1 VKSGASRGRR
11 AVRSCLVCSR
21 PSTRSYCDR
30 CSRLL
35 GIRHDSTKRRLALR
49 EAYDRDLDA
58 FRCHWSR
65 VPLDERDPR
74 DPFHI
79 SFDHFYPVRSS
90 RLVASSELLNSMK
103 FELGPE
109 EFPAAVR
116 ELAAHHGGRP
126 FDRDAVKFEWW
137 GRRAPAWPRP
147 RGGLSLT
154 GGCAVCGDARLAR
167 SRHCPRCYGII
178 GARHHDYV
186 ARARALG
193 EAWSPGERRFLCHF
207 TGVGLEE
214 EDNGSPWLITFG
226 RRVPGD
232 DGTMVAAA
240 WWVNRMKEGLSEE
253 EFWSVVGEL
262 DECWREG
269 REFER
274 GVCEFKY
281 WRRRA
286 RRE

>member
-1 VKSGASRGRR
+1 
-11 AVRSCLVCSR
+11 VRSCFVCSR
-21 PSTRSYCDR
+21 PSTRRYCDR

-35 GIRHDSTKRRLALR
+35 GIRHDSTKRRAALR

-90 RLVASSELLNSMK
+90 RLVVSSELLNSMK

-109 EFPAAVR
+109 EFPPVVR
-116 ELAAHHGGRP
+116 ELAAHRAGAP
-126 FDRDAVKFEWW
+126 FRRDVVKFEWW

-147 RGGLSLT
+147 RGGLSLA
-154 GGCAVCGDARLAR
+154 GGCAVCGEARSAR
-167 SRHCPRCYGII
+167 SRYCPRCYGLI
-178 GARHHDYV
+178 GARHRDYV

-214 EDNGSPWLITFG
+214 EDSGSPWLITFG

-253 EFWSVVGEL
+253 EFSSENRPTL
-262 DECWREG
+262 NPQSPSHLL
-269 REFER
+269 
-274 GVCEFKY
+274 
-281 WRRRA
+281 RA
-286 RRE
+286 S